1 MEMYKDADIRELL
14 LLCREH
20 NDDAFDELVRRYTPM
35 MRKLV
40 SGFESYSYEYD
51 ELFSEACVGLHLAA
65 QRYNTE
71 QGEVTFGLYSRICVR
86 NRLLDLIKKS
96 DSDFG
101 VEDVDVEQLPYFD
114 SVERRLEEREM
125 FNRIL
130 TSAKDVLSDYE
141 YRVLMLHIQGY
152 KTADIAASLS
162 KSAKSVDNA
171 KARLFKRLRAEIGD
185 ISKI

>member
-1 MEMYKDADIRELL
+1 MQI
-14 LLCREH
+14 
-20 NDDAFDELVRRYTPM
+20 FDQGKFGRFLG
-35 MRKLV
+35 
-40 SGFESYSYEYD
+40 GF
-51 ELFSEACVGLHLAA
+51 FGQQAW
-65 QRYNTE
+65 N
-71 QGEVTFGLYSRICVR
+71 EVM
-86 NRLLDLIKKS
+86 
-96 DSDFG
+96 
-101 VEDVDVEQLPYFD
+101 LPYFD